1 MYCLLIELKKS
12 GAKRVLVYVAGS
24 RLRAFSETL
33 NQAGVRKKYAHRK
46 QISEWVM
53 IISINFI
60 NLRTIND
67 LKMTTVNKNL
77 KNEQS

>member
-1 MYCLLIELKKS
+1 MPPESKF
-12 GAKRVLVYVAGS
+12 RN
-24 RLRAFSETL
+24 R
-33 NQAGVRKKYAHRK
+33 
-46 QISEWVM
+46 VM

-67 LKMTTVNKNL
+67 LKMTTANKNL